1 MAAPARRRLGIVLGA
16 LVVLAGVVIAL
27 VAYQRFENVDVEGK
41 AAAFDIL
48 DDHTVVVTISV
59 TRKDPSQPV
68 VCIARTRS
76 KDGVETGRQERSWC
90 RRRSQKTVQ
99 VKTTVNSFK
108 RAFVG
113 DVYGCQDPTFR
124 GTSSRAERGEN
135 PPIAADLG
143 VTLATCTVPAGS
155 RVLLHLRDDSPLSNA
170 RISTAVPS
178 SNPIPAA
185 SIADQHLRSATR

>member
-76 KDGVETGRQERSWC
+76 KDGVETGRREVLVPPSE
-90 RRRSQKTVQ
+90 SKTVQ

-113 DVYGCQDPTFR
+113 DVYGC
-124 GTSSRAERGEN
+124 GT
-135 PPIAADLG
+135 D
-143 VTLATCTVPAGS
+143 VPGYLVAG
-155 RVLLHLRDDSPLSNA
+155 
-170 RISTAVPS
+170 
-178 SNPIPAA
+178 
-185 SIADQHLRSATR
+185 